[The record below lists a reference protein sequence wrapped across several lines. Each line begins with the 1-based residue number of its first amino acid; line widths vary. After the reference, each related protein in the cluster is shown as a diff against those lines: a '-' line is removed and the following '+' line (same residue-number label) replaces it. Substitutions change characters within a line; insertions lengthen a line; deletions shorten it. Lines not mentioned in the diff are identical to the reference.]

1 MSNWF
6 QKDGS
11 RQPAQP
17 MLTDAGV
24 RVAFDLYRPAFGSLP
39 EIFGERDGRRVLTA
53 RAFRDFQEVHSRLV
67 VRAGNPD
74 ASTPWAV

>member
-1 MSNWF
+1 MSDWF

-17 MLTDAGV
+17 MLTDMGL
-24 RVAFDLYRPAFGSLP
+24 RVAFDLYKPAGSLP
-39 EIFGERDGRRVLTA
+39 EIFGERHGRRVLTA
-53 RAFRDFQEVHSRLV
+53 QAFRDFQEVHFRLT

-74 ASTPWAV
+74 ASTPWGV